1 MALGDNYATLAELK
15 TRLGIDDTNDDTTL
29 TQALAAASRSIE
41 KSCRRQFNKA
51 GALTARFF
59 VPVTGFYVAV
69 NDIWTMAGLIVKTDE
84 DDDGVFETTWTIVT
98 DYELRPLDGVRD
110 GVPGW
115 PYWQIIAVGVRDFPF
130 SRRATVQVTADWGW
144 NAVPAPVKEAC
155 LILAEEI
162 WKVKDAPFGVAG
174 FGEFG
179 SIRVRANPKVA
190 ALLADYRLKAVRVR

>member
-15 TRLGIDDTNDDTTL
+15 TRLSIEDTNDDTTL
-29 TQALAAASRSIE
+29 TQALAAASRAIE

-51 GALTARFF
+51 GSVTARSFS
-59 VPVTGFYVAV
+59 PVTTYYAAV
-69 NDIWTMAGLIVKTDE
+69 NDMWTTTGLIVKTDD
-84 DDDGVFETTWTIVT
+84 DDDGTFETTWTSGV

-110 GVPGW
+110 GLPGW
-115 PYWQIIAVGVRDFPF
+115 PYWQIIAVGVKDFPF
-130 SRRATVQVTADWGW
+130 LRRAALQVSADWGW
-144 NAVPAPVKEAC
+144 AAVPAPVKEAC

-162 WKVKDAPFGVAG
+162 WKTKDAPFGVAG